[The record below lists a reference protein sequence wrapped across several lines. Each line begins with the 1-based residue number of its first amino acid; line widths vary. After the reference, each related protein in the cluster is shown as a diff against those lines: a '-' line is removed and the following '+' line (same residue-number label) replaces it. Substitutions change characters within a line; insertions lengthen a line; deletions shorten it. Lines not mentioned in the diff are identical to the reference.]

1 MLKQTRLLYFSTAL
15 AAVLLTTR
23 VLADTVILKGGERID
38 GKILSETDTEITIQY
53 NVTAS
58 IKDDRTVKKTDVEKV
73 EKAAPDI
80 EAWAI
85 VKDFKLGE
93 DSLDPAT
100 YAHYITALKGFV
112 AQFPESAS
120 AAPAKAT
127 IEAIEAEKKRVDA
140 GEFKFDG
147 KWLSK
152 EEVQK
157 ERVQVLGN
165 SYLRQLK
172 KYAAAGR
179 AQDAMV
185 TFEQLE
191 KVAVGSAAYP
201 DAVEI
206 ARRTLIAL
214 KGASDAAL
222 ARLKAQMDEEKRTL
236 EKLNDFQ
243 KMQTKNELESL
254 RKRTA
259 ANVDAIE
266 RSGVKWMPLSPAT
279 EKSLVGLSSK
289 ASSELSRING
299 LDVDKM
305 RQSLKE
311 VDKAKVAVAAGDF
324 AAAEAAYAKAG
335 QFWNN
340 NEQVQRGITAITVA
354 RKAEADKMAADK
366 IAAAAAAEAAKIALE
381 DELQKNA
388 LTAVKPTPAPA
399 PVAAVEEE
407 PKKEASFFSKPAAWV
422 ILAVLIA
429 FGALIRKAL
438 HKFKDPSGNILDQ

>member
-23 VLADTVILKGGERID
+23 VLADTVILKGGERIE

-58 IKDDRTVKKTDVEKV
+58 IKDDRMVKKTDVEKV

-80 EAWAI
+80 EAWGI

-100 YAHYITALKGFV
+100 YAHYLAALKGFA
-112 AQFPESAS
+112 AQFPESAN
-120 AAPAKAT
+120 AAPAKVT

-243 KMQTKNELESL
+243 KMQTILPTS
-254 RKRTA
+254 
-259 ANVDAIE
+259 
-266 RSGVKWMPLSPAT
+266 
-279 EKSLVGLSSK
+279 
-289 ASSELSRING
+289 
-299 LDVDKM
+299 
-305 RQSLKE
+305 
-311 VDKAKVAVAAGDF
+311 
-324 AAAEAAYAKAG
+324 
-335 QFWNN
+335 
-340 NEQVQRGITAITVA
+340 A
-354 RKAEADKMAADK
+354 RKFPPP
-366 IAAAAAAEAAKIALE
+366 IAPNCHS
-381 DELQKNA
+381 Q
-388 LTAVKPTPAPA
+388 
-399 PVAAVEEE
+399 
-407 PKKEASFFSKPAAWV
+407 
-422 ILAVLIA
+422 
-429 FGALIRKAL
+429 
-438 HKFKDPSGNILDQ
+438 H